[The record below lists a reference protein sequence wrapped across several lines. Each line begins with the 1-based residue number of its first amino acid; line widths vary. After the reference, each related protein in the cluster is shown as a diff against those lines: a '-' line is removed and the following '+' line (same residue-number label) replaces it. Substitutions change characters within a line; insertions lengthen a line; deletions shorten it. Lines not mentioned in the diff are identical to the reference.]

1 MKLRFDN
8 YYLLFSINFIYSL
21 NVFIIIISGFM
32 FLGCLLKKIY
42 IFCPVLQFSLY
53 HSRVNYFEK
62 RQCK

>member
-32 FLGCLLKKIY
+32 FLGCLLKKY
-42 IFCPVLQFSLY
+42 IFFALY
-53 HSRVNYFEK
+53 CNLVYITAE
-62 RQCK
+62 